1 MLKCCKSIDTEQK
14 KTSKG
19 SRRDLSY
26 GLPMFVANSQ
36 GIEISWA
43 ENGVVGICPGWKK
56 RSDLWGWAT
65 WASWAREGGV
75 AS

>member
-1 MLKCCKSIDTEQK
+1 M
-14 KTSKG
+14 
-19 SRRDLSY
+19 Y
-26 GLPMFVANSQ
+26 VANSR

-43 ENGVVGICPGWKK
+43 ENGVVGICPGGKK